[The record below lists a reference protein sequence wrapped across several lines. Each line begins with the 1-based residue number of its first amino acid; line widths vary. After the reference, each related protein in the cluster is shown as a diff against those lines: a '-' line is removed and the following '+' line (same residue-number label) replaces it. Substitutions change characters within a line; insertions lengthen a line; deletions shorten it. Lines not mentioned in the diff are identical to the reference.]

1 MSTPEPLTPWG
12 PLVVE
17 DAAPGTASRILDAA
31 MERFTRQ
38 GITTTTMSQIAGDV
52 EISRVWLYRFYA
64 GRDAVVL
71 ALLGREAK
79 RFLDQL
85 AAVIDPEVPVT
96 DAVETAFEFAVV
108 TLRGHELLQRVLV
121 HEPEVAAP
129 FLTGGIGPLLRAVAD
144 VLGPYLESRAA
155 MATDTAR
162 AVSDTLLRLILSIT
176 LNNETQVDFDDP
188 RQRRAYIRQVIP
200 RLVPPVPPAP
210 PN

>member
-1 MSTPEPLTPWG
+1 VSTPEPLTPWG

-17 DAAPGTASRILDAA
+17 EAAPGTASRILDVA
-31 MERFTRQ
+31 MQRFTRQ
-38 GITTTTMSQIAGDV
+38 GIAATTMSQIAGDC

-64 GRDAVVL
+64 GRDAVVS

-96 DAVETAFEFAVV
+96 NAVEAAFEFAVV

-129 FLTGGIGPLLRAVAD
+129 FLTSGIGPILRAVGD
-144 VLGPYLESRAA
+144 VIGPYLQAGA
-155 MATDTAR
+155 GMTPDAAR

-176 LNNETQVDFDDP
+176 LNNETQIDFDDA

-200 RLVPPVPPAP
+200 RLVPPAPA
-210 PN
+210 

>member
-17 DAAPGTASRILDAA
+17 EAPPGTASRILDVA

-38 GITTTTMSQIAGDV
+38 GITATTMSQIAGDC
-52 EISRVWLYRFYA
+52 EISRVWLYRFYT

-85 AAVIDPEVPVT
+85 AAVIDPSLPVT
-96 DAVETAFEFAVV
+96 EAVEAAFEFAVV

-129 FLTGGIGPLLRAVAD
+129 FLTSGIGPVLRAVAD
-144 VLGPYLESRAA
+144 VIGPYLQAEAGLTTLA
-155 MATDTAR
+155 AR

-176 LNNETQVDFDDP
+176 LNNETQVDFDDA
-188 RQRRAYIRQVIP
+188 RQRRAYIREVIP
-200 RLVPPVPPAP
+200 RLVPPASA
-210 PN
+210 

>member
-1 MSTPEPLTPWG
+1 MPEPLTPWG

-17 DAAPGTASRILDAA
+17 EPAPGTASRILDAA

-38 GITTTTMSQIAGDV
+38 GITATTMSQIAGDC

-64 GRDAVVL
+64 GRDAVVT
-71 ALLGREAK
+71 ALLGREAR

-85 AAVIDPEVPVT
+85 ARVIDPERPVT
-96 DAVETAFEFAVV
+96 EAVEAAFEFAVV

-129 FLTGGIGPLLRAVAD
+129 FLTSGIGPVLRAVGD
-144 VLGPYLESRAA
+144 VIGPYLQAEAGMTPLA
-155 MATDTAR
+155 AR

-176 LNNETQVDFDDP
+176 LNNETQIDFDDA

-200 RLVPPVPPAP
+200 RLVPPAPA
-210 PN
+210 

>member
-1 MSTPEPLTPWG
+1 VSTPEPLTPWG
-12 PLVVE
+12 PLIVE
-17 DAAPGTASRILDAA
+17 EAAPGTASRILDAA

-38 GITTTTMSQIAGDV
+38 GITATTMSQIAGDC

-64 GRDAVVL
+64 GRDAVVS

-85 AAVIDPEVPVT
+85 AAVIDPERPVT
-96 DAVETAFEFAVV
+96 EAVEAAFEFAVV

-129 FLTGGIGPLLRAVAD
+129 FLTSGIGPVLRAVGD
-144 VLGPYLESRAA
+144 VIGPYLQAEAGMTPVAA
-155 MATDTAR
+155 S

-176 LNNETQVDFDDP
+176 LNNESQVDFDDA
-188 RQRRAYIRQVIP
+188 RQRQAYIRQVIP
-200 RLVPPVPPAP
+200 RLVPPAPA
-210 PN
+210 